1 MHLFEQVLEQ
11 MEQKLYA
18 LDDQNQDKV
27 NYYRKA
33 ITITSQSLL
42 KLKELII
49 PTRSLLKYY
58 ID

>member
-1 MHLFEQVLEQ
+1 